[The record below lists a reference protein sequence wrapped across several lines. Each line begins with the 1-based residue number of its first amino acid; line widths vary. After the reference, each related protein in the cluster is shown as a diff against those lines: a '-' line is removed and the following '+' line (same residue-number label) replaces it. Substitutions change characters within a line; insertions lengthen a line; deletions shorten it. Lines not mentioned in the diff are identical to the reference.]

1 MLNLALTKNE
11 PIRERNDVSFAVFKL
26 SNPDLTMMRD
36 KSSYHQIKE
45 AREYDIIEGKG
56 HPKFTQKPGIRT

>member
-1 MLNLALTKNE
+1 MNQLENATT
-11 PIRERNDVSFAVFKL
+11 SFFAVFKL